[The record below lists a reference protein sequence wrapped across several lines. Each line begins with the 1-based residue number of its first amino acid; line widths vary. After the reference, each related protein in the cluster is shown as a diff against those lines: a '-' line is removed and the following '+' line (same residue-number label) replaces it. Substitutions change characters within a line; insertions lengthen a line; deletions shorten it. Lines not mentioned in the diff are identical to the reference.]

1 MNGDV
6 VAAIIVLA
14 ACMVLAL
21 RGFRSYRMTRGRT
34 LAITAIWVA
43 VIAGLAIVLQH
54 FAP

>member
-1 MNGDV
+1 MSGDAI
-6 VAAIIVLA
+6 AAIVAVA

-21 RGFRSYRMTRGRT
+21 RGFGSYRLTRNRT
-34 LAITAIWVA
+34 LAIAAIWVA